1 MPPSSAQAN
10 VLAASRID
18 CVLSGSGT
26 DLVLFRRAS
35 GLSRGNAPS
44 VSHRKS
50 VHTAEAEQS
59 LMSLEVT
66 VPGTSPGTLL
76 RTFEKEG
83 ETRVRSDVRSDIR
96 SDVRSDVWSD
106 NRI

>member
-1 MPPSSAQAN
+1 MCPSSVQ
-10 VLAASRID
+10 VDVMVVSRINH
-18 CVLSGSGT
+18 VSSGAGT
-26 DLVLFRRAS
+26 NLVLFRRAS

-96 SDVRSDVWSD
+96 SDVRSDV
-106 NRI
+106 